1 MLPIQSPIRSELD
14 QRLGIKSSLV
24 KPRALLSGV
33 ILLWIGMDRPS
44 ELEYAEVNSDDSER
58 LRIDPVV
65 LTQIVNRLEPIGSLP
80 DDFKS
85 KIENCPIFST
95 QIEPLQVA
103 LELIWKL
110 CSVSFV
116 DDSLPGS
123 AERSG
128 GKRKLKCLKFS
139 VFMDLLYGVLTKE
152 DGAINPDI
160 LQVLIEWLDERELVG
175 QAEQKLI
182 RHLCIFTEDTS
193 MRLEDGERFI
203 DFRQEGI
210 YQALLINGNDS
221 VELGEGEKKGPLRI
235 FNNIFKSKLNPFLEM
250 PGAAITL
257 KFRDQEFERYQK
269 RVSNY
274 LNINAR
280 AQTIIYEPEFIDSES
295 DQQNLEVNFPLNWI
309 IYGAPGTGKSHFLD
323 EKSGELAPEEVTRV
337 TFFSDYTYGQFVGGF
352 RPAPLYDPS
361 LTKNYV
367 GRDNAEE
374 KRPGSPIIEYRF
386 VPGPFLKIY
395 EKATKAFKS
404 KSDKKFLLII
414 EELNRADAPAVFGDI
429 FQLLDRQKDGF
440 SKYPVRLS
448 TEASEYLLANGL
460 DPAIVLP
467 PNLYIW
473 ATLNNADQG
482 VLPLDTAFKRRWS
495 FSYISLNSAANVIAG
510 LYIPTKFKSESDVAM
525 KLEWNGLRNKIN
537 NEFSKLHV
545 HEDLHIG
552 PFFLSP
558 SELTDD
564 NAFKYKLIAYIRDD
578 ILRHRSDEFFNIP
591 GATLSDLLDAYEDG
605 RNIFKFSLY

>member
-1 MLPIQSPIRSELD
+1 MLPIPTPERSGLD
-14 QRLGIKSSLV
+14 QRLGIKSSIV
-24 KPRALLSGV
+24 KPRALVSGV
-33 ILLWIGMDRPS
+33 ILLWVGMMLPS
-44 ELEYAEVNSDDSER
+44 ELQYADINSDDSEK
-58 LRIDPVV
+58 LLIDPSV
-65 LTQIVNRLEPIGSLP
+65 LSQIEGRLSSIGQLPI
-80 DDFKS
+80 DFKS

-95 QIEPLQVA
+95 QMEHLQVA

-116 DDSLPGS
+116 EKSLAGS

-128 GKRKLKCLKFS
+128 GKRRLKCLKFS
-139 VFMDLLYGVLTKE
+139 IFMDLLYGVLTKE
-152 DGAINPDI
+152 DGSINPDI
-160 LQVLIEWLDERELVG
+160 LPVLLAWLDEGSFGGEL
-175 QAEQKLI
+175 EQKLI
-182 RHLCIFTEDTS
+182 RHLSIFTEDTS
-193 MRLEDGERFI
+193 MRLENGGESL
-203 DFRQEGI
+203 DFQQEGI
-210 YQALLINGNDS
+210 YQALLGDGVDS
-221 VELGEGEKKGPLRI
+221 VELGDGEKKGPLRI
-235 FNNIFKSKLNPFLEM
+235 FNNIFKANLNPHLQM
-250 PGAAITL
+250 SGSSVTL
-257 KFRDQEFERYQK
+257 KGKNREFEEYQK

-274 LNINAR
+274 LNIVAR
-280 AQTIIYEPEFIDSES
+280 AKTVTYEPEIHNSEGVRES
-295 DQQNLEVNFPLNWI
+295 IETNFPLNWI

-323 EKSGELAPEEVTRV
+323 EKSDELAPYEITRV

-386 VPGPFLKIY
+386 VPGPFLKIF
-395 EKATKAFKS
+395 EKATKAFKT
-404 KSDKKFLLII
+404 DPNKKFLLII

-429 FQLLDRQKDGF
+429 FQLLDRKKDGF

-448 TEASEYLLANGL
+448 TEASEYLQANGL
-460 DPAIVLP
+460 NPAIVLP

-495 FSYISLNSAANVIAG
+495 FSYMGLNAAASVIAG
-510 LYIPTKFKSESDVAM
+510 LKIPTKFQSESGVSM
-525 KLEWNGLRNKIN
+525 ELEWNELRNKIN
-537 NEFSKLHV
+537 IEFSKLRV
-545 HEDLHIG
+545 HEDMHIG
-552 PFFLSP
+552 PFFLSS

-564 NAFKYKLIAYIRDD
+564 TAFKYKLIAYIRDD

-591 GATLSDLLDAYEDG
+591 GATLSDLLDAYEGG
-605 RNIFKFSLY
+605 RNIFKFSL